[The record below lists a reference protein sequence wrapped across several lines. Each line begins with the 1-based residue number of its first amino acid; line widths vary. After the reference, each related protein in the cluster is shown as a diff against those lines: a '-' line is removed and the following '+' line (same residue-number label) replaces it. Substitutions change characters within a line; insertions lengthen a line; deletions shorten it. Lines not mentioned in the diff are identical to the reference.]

1 MPCKSARIVAVN
13 EILGI
18 GGAAQKVRG
27 SGVRNSIDVLR
38 CVALTQDISVTQGLR
53 IGAGRFKIGNGKG
66 EAGEDRCR

>member
-1 MPCKSARIVAVN
+1 MPCKPARIVTVN

-18 GGAAQKVRG
+18 GGAARKR
-27 SGVRNSIDVLR
+27 SAAAAAHSIDVSVALR
-38 CVALTQDISVTQGLR
+38 LTQDISVTQGLR